1 MLQSTLGE
9 KCCMR
14 DCHELVPGLVS
25 LNYKLTKIERV
36 GVHTLCKNA
45 VLLLKSLHDY
55 VSNIML
61 SDYVI
66 EK

>member
-1 MLQSTLGE
+1 
-9 KCCMR
+9 MR
-14 DCHELVPGLVS
+14 DCHALVPGLVS

-36 GVHTLCKNA
+36 RVHTLCKNA